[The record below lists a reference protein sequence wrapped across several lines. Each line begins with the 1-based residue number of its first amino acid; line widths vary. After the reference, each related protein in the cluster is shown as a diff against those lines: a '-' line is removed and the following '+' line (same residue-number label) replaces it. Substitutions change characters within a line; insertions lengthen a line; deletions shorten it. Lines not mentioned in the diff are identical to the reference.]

1 MDHVDWGVISSYGG
15 LLSLASVC
23 VFAGAF
29 GSLPSARKS
38 TSKPRNGNVLEPDD
52 GEEESISEQLSS
64 ADAWTFPIIGSV
76 ALFATYLLVQYF
88 GKEWLNRLLG
98 WYLSFV
104 GAGCVWRC
112 LVRLARLGAG
122 KDCWQRFDQ
131 TRVFVLKGPLELFSI
146 SLRTPSLILLP
157 VSLIPSALYVSSE
170 TNRKSIILTNILAL
184 ALAHN
189 ALSILRL
196 DSFQTGCVLLSG
208 LFLYDVYWVFGTN
221 VMVEVATSLDVPI
234 KILWPKS
241 LSFTTEK
248 GVTMLGLG
256 DIVIPGM
263 FVALALRYD
272 YSRSKKTDSFSKPYF
287 FVTLMSYILGLVTTM
302 TVMHTLGR
310 AQPALLYL
318 SPTCIFAFLA
328 TAFFRG
334 ELRDA
339 WVWSDNPEQM
349 QQECPPVANA
359 DGPQDAAP
367 SIIQTKNLDG
377 PTQTENVD
385 AARQVECGR
394 DGKDSLKTARES
406 GGSRLKKSNK
416 GGKDAR

>member
-1 MDHVDWGVISSYGG
+1 MDHVDWGIISSYGG
-15 LLSLASVC
+15 LLSLASISVL
-23 VFAGAF
+23 AGAF
-29 GSLPSARKS
+29 GSLPSTGQP
-38 TSKPRNGNVLEPDD
+38 TSKPRNLLEPED
-52 GEEESISEQLSS
+52 EEEENISEVLSS
-64 ADAWTFPIIGSV
+64 ADAWIFPIVGSV
-76 ALFATYLLVQYF
+76 ALFGTYLLVQYF

-112 LVRLARLGAG
+112 LVCLARLVTGR
-122 KDCWQRFDQ
+122 DRWRRFDR
-131 TRVFVLKGPLELFSI
+131 TRVFVLKGPLELFSM
-146 SLRTPSLILLP
+146 SLRTPTLVLLP
-157 VSLIPSALYVSSE
+157 VSLIPSLLYVSSE

-208 LFLYDVYWVFGTN
+208 LFLYDVYWVFGTK

-241 LSFTTEK
+241 LSFTTDK
-248 GVTMLGLG
+248 GSTMLGLG

-272 YSRSKKTDSFSKPYF
+272 YSRSKKTESFTKPYF
-287 FVTLMSYILGLVTTM
+287 FVTLTSYTLGLVTTM
-302 TVMHTLGR
+302 TVMHTFGR

-318 SPTCIFAFLA
+318 SPACILAFLV

-334 ELRDA
+334 EFRDA
-339 WVWSDNPEQM
+339 WAWSDNPEQR
-349 QQECPPVANA
+349 QGDRPLAVNT
-359 DGPQDAAP
+359 DGPEDVAP
-367 SIIQTKNLDG
+367 SVMQTKILDG
-377 PTQTENVD
+377 SIQIEKADTSQ
-385 AARQVECGR
+385 QVKRGQDE
-394 DGKDSLKTARES
+394 KDSLKTAHES
-406 GGSRLKKSNK
+406 GRSKSKKSSR
-416 GGKDAR
+416 GRKDA